1 MRLPLALSVVIFA
14 AAVLLG
20 LFLFDI
26 LHEAVRTTVH
36 LLEFMSVAA

>member
-1 MRLPLALSVVIFA
+1 MRLPLVLSVVIFA

-26 LHEAVRTTVH
+26 LHEAVRAIITM
-36 LLEFMSVAA
+36 LNFIGA